1 MEAIGG
7 YFGLELQS
15 GNHYHSGSNCVKLNT
30 GRNCLEYIL
39 KVNNYSKIYL
49 PYFTCDVLLE
59 PLLKIDYSY
68 EFYHVDENLEP
79 IFDYDNVQPN
89 ELFLYTNYFGLKDEY
104 LNILSKYNINVA
116 IDNAQSFFSK
126 PLSGMDTFYSARKF
140 IGVADG
146 AYLYTNILD
155 NDVIKKDFSGG
166 RLSHLITRLDK
177 SAEEGYN
184 EFSINDL
191 SLIGQ
196 PILQMSG
203 FTESVLQSLDYN
215 IIKEKRVENY
225 DFLHSNLS
233 TLNKF
238 KVLKNISQIPMV
250 YPFWT
255 DDKTL
260 RQRLLDNKIYCAKYW
275 PNVKNWNGSF
285 LECEMAE
292 HIIHLPIDQRY
303 SIEDMKKIINNV

>member
-1 MEAIGG
+1 MHSIGG

-30 GRNCLEYIL
+30 GRNSLEYIL

-59 PLLKIDYSY
+59 PLAKLDKSY
-68 EFYHVDENLEP
+68 DFYHVDENLEP
-79 IFDYDNVQPN
+79 IFDYDKVQQN

-104 LNILSKYNINVA
+104 VKILSTININVV

-126 PLSGMDTFYSARKF
+126 PLNGMDTIYSARKF
-140 IGVADG
+140 VGVADG
-146 AYLYTNILD
+146 AYLYSNTLD

-177 SAEEGYN
+177 SAEAGYA
-184 EFSINDL
+184 EFAINDS
-191 SLIGQ
+191 SLVGQ
-196 PILQMSG
+196 PILQMSR
-203 FTESVLQSLDYN
+203 FTDCVLQSLDYD
-215 IIKEKRVENY
+215 IIKEKRLENY
-225 DFLHSNLS
+225 NFLHSNLN
-233 TLNKF
+233 TQNKF
-238 KVLKNISQIPMV
+238 KVLKNTSQIPMV

-255 DDKTL
+255 NDVSL
-260 RQRLLDNKIYCAKYW
+260 RQRLLSSQIYCAKYW

-292 HIIHLPIDQRY
+292 NIIHLPIDQRY
-303 SIEDMKKIINNV
+303 SIEDMKKIINHV